1 MHSDICF
8 LETGACFTA
17 CTMYKMPG
25 GLNVIIIGLETQ
37 FLGIKLY
44 IFSYPSVFAYV
55 LGAQKNHLIEMV
67 L

>member
-1 MHSDICF
+1 M
-8 LETGACFTA
+8 A

-25 GLNVIIIGLETQ
+25 ALNVIIIGLETQ